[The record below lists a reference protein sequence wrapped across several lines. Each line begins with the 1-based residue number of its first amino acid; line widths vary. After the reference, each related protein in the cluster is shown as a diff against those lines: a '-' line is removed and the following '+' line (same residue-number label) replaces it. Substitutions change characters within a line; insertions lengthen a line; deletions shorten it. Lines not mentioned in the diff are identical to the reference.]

1 MRHFYCFSIIS
12 RNVRNYGMNELT
24 PWSMVVLGLLGTGHC
39 IGMCGPLIIAF
50 PGRTGR
56 LASHLFY
63 HLGRIATY
71 TVVGAVM
78 GGIGS
83 GLAGI
88 AVLSGGDYAAWVAR
102 IQIGFSGLAALFL
115 IVFGLARLEII
126 REPEWMSLASPGRIP
141 GFGKIIKSATLN
153 QGWVHLSLVGL
164 MMGFLP
170 CGLSFAA
177 FSRALA
183 SGGPLR
189 GAALVFAFGL
199 GTMPGLLLLGTGA
212 SSLARRYQKQL
223 DIFAGLLMIYMA
235 AELAQKVWRAIG

>member
-1 MRHFYCFSIIS
+1 MFFWFSIIP
-12 RNVRNYGMNELT
+12 RNVRNYGMNDLT
-24 PWSMVVLGLLGTGHC
+24 LWSMVVLGLLGTGHC

-56 LASHLFY
+56 LASHFFY
-63 HLGRIATY
+63 HIGRIFTY
-71 TVVGAVM
+71 TVIGAAM

-88 AVLSGGDYAAWVAR
+88 AALTGGDYSAWVAR
-102 IQIGFSGLAALFL
+102 IQIGFSVLAALFL
-115 IVFGLARLEII
+115 MVFGLARLEII
-126 REPEWMSLASPGRIP
+126 PEPGWMNLASPGKIP
-141 GFGKIIKSATLN
+141 GFGKIIRSAAFN

-199 GTMPGLLLLGTGA
+199 GTLPGLLLLGTGV
-212 SSLARRYQKQL
+212 SSLARRYQKKL

-235 AELAQKVWRAIG
+235 AELAQKAWRALG

>member
-1 MRHFYCFSIIS
+1 
-12 RNVRNYGMNELT
+12 MNDLT

-50 PGRTGR
+50 PGRAFR
-56 LASHLFY
+56 LAPHLFY
-63 HLGRIATY
+63 HLGRIVTY

-88 AVLSGGDYAAWVAR
+88 AALTGGNYTAWVAR
-102 IQIGFSGLAALFL
+102 IQVGFSVLAALFL
-115 IVFGLARLEII
+115 MVFGLTRLEII
-126 REPEWMSLASPGRIP
+126 REPDWMSLASPGRIP
-141 GFGKIIKSATLN
+141 GFGKIIKSAALN

-235 AELAQKVWRAIG
+235 AELAQKVWRALG